1 MNWLMNN
8 PVADIDSEYLLLFY
22 AISIGA
28 VILACYKSVRSED
41 RTRHMEPPE
50 IPARL
55 DPYELA
61 YLRGGEREV
70 TRIAIISLLQRGLL
84 QITESRDWSSTAV
97 AILKEVD
104 RGRTPKP
111 GELSPIEACIMK
123 WTGFSASRRQIYE
136 PSGIPD
142 LLREMC
148 GDYRENLAD
157 QELLAPPG
165 MKRIGAPLWWIGSA
179 LMLGLGVY
187 LLAVALAKGE
197 SIVAVVLCPTA
208 LIGVIA
214 LAFACLRFP
223 RVSHRGRAYLEQLEL
238 AYDRLTSK
246 GPRKGSSTSAHTKA
260 GDPDDR
266 EPMRES
272 SVYSDRL
279 LMDGIYGEVSS
290 ADTPL
295 TDLETAMFANGRLF
309 GEEDTT
315 VESVAAI
322 WERGKTGRSG

>member
-1 MNWLMNN
+1 MNWLLNN
-8 PVADIDSEYLLLFY
+8 PVAHMDSEYLLLFY
-22 AISIGA
+22 AIAIGA

-41 RTRHMEPPE
+41 QSRHMKPPE

-61 YLRGGEREV
+61 YLRGGETEV

-84 QITESRDWSSTAV
+84 QITRSRDWSSTAL
-97 AILKEVD
+97 AILNEVD
-104 RGRTPKP
+104 RGRWPEQ

-123 WTGFSASRRQIYE
+123 WTGFPAPRRQIYE
-136 PSGIPD
+136 PGGIPD
-142 LLREMC
+142 LLQGMC
-148 GDYRENLAD
+148 GDYRDNLAD

-165 MKRIGAPLWWIGSA
+165 MKRIGAGLWWIGSA
-179 LMLGLGVY
+179 LILGLGGC
-187 LLAVALAKGE
+187 LLRVALSKGE
-197 SIVAVVLCPTA
+197 SIVAVVLCPVA

-214 LAFACLRFP
+214 LAFACLHFP
-223 RVSHRGRAYLEQLEL
+223 RISHRGRAYLEQLEL
-238 AYDRLTSK
+238 AYDRLTSE
-246 GPRKGSSTSAHTKA
+246 GRRRGRSRSARTKA

-279 LMDGIYGEVSS
+279 LMDGIFGVVSP

-295 TDLETAMFANGRLF
+295 TDLETAMFPNGRFL

-315 VESVAAI
+315 VESAAAI
-322 WERGKTGRSG
+322 WERGKIGRSG